1 MKTLRVVLA
10 LCFLLGMLGTA
21 FAATTSVAGPSNPAL
36 ERPIN
41 GVTPVFPPPPPPPPP
56 PVKK

>member
-21 FAATTSVAGPSNPAL
+21 FAATTSVAGPSTPAL
-36 ERPIN
+36 ERPVN
-41 GVTPVFPPPPPPPPP
+41 GIVPVIPPPPPPPPP